1 MTTKIPYTK
10 IVVGAVVVIGA
21 VIIGKKFSSIINKF
35 IKEVDEKGDIKKEI
49 KTKGTLPKTQY
60 TDLANAIQKAFDPV
74 GIFGAGTD
82 ENAIYGVF
90 RLLNNNDDF
99 LILKKEYGVRPYKD
113 YTYNPFGETY
123 NFNMP
128 QAILFE
134 DENSEMKNRINK
146 ILSIKGITYRI

>member
-1 MTTKIPYTK
+1 MTKQIPYTK
-10 IVVGAVVVIGA
+10 IVVGAVVIIGA
-21 VIIGKKFSSIINKF
+21 VIVGRRFSTSIKKFLKQIDENK
-35 IKEVDEKGDIKKEI
+35 DLNKEI
-49 KTKGTLPKTQY
+49 KTKGTLPKSQY

-74 GIFGAGTD
+74 GVFGAGTD
-82 ENAIYGVF
+82 ETAIYNAF
-90 RLLNNNDDF
+90 RLLNNNDDY
-99 LILKKEYGVRPYKD
+99 LLLKKEYGVRPYKD

-146 ILSIKGITYRI
+146 ILSIKGITYRL